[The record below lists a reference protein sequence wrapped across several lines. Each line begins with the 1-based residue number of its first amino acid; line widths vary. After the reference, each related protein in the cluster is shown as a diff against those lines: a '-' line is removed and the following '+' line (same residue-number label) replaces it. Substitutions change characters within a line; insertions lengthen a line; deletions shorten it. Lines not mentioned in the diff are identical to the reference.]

1 MVLMT
6 DVGDRIRHYR
16 QTQGW
21 TISELATRA
30 DLEANRLAGMEDG
43 SAVPT
48 QSECGVLERAL
59 PGCSPQEL
67 GLLLYGDTYRGVPGF
82 DATLDK
88 D

>member
-1 MVLMT
+1 MVVMT

-16 QTQGW
+16 KAQGW

-30 DLEANRLAGMEDG
+30 DVDPNRLAGMEDG

-48 QSECGVLERAL
+48 QSECAVLERAL

-67 GLLLYGDTYRGVPGF
+67 GLLVYGETYRGVPGF
-82 DATLDK
+82 DATVRGD
-88 D
+88 